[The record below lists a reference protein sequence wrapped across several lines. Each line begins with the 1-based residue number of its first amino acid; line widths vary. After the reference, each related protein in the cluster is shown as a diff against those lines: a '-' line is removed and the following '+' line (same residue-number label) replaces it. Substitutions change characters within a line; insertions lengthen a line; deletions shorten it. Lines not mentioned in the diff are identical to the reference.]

1 MSKPVELLKQTIETL
16 RTVNTEGSSGEVEK
30 ITIPAVVDNGSG
42 RTVDIV
48 WRDHG
53 NGLRSI
59 HLSRPLTEED
69 VWAQNRKVIRLKMT
83 NYTFSSE
90 FTVGLSTITDE
101 GSLAY
106 GAVVVMASNL
116 DYLIVTVSEESPD
129 CVYADVVAPEEAI
142 DRPIPKSN

>member
-1 MSKPVELLKQTIETL
+1 MSQPVELLKQKINTL
-16 RTVNTEGSSGEVEK
+16 TMGGEVEK
-30 ITIPAVVDNGSG
+30 ITIPAIVDNGSG

-83 NYTFSSE
+83 GYKFSSG
-90 FTVGLSTITDE
+90 FTVGFSTLTDDGE
-101 GSLAY
+101 VAY
-106 GAVVVMASNL
+106 GAVVVMQAHL
-116 DYLIVTVSEESPD
+116 DYLYITVSEESPD
-129 CVYADVVAPEEAI
+129 NVYADVVAPEEAI
-142 DRPIPKSN
+142 DQPIPKTD